1 MGRVQL
7 RLLRRNLR
15 RKALRSCKAQ
25 DSQCRKFYERRV
37 SRRHDR
43 LEYDKVGRSGVVS
56 FGADTSRTAAQ
67 GSVVPR
73 GLVKPEQKN
82 RASRRASDAPDRHG
96 GGSARRGRCGA
107 TWLRRVKA
115 TRFERRVAGRHD
127 GLKDDIFG
135 RCGALS
141 FWRVN
146 STRQKIDTIFFDLER
161 DEETRKRRA
170 CTILPNGLTTEGTQ
184 RLVLV
189 GQPPAVSERCHFF
202 YVKWTL

>member
-1 MGRVQL
+1 MAVVVQ
-7 RLLRRNLR
+7 
-15 RKALRSCKAQ
+15 
-25 DSQCRKFYERRV
+25 D
-37 SRRHDR
+37 
-43 LEYDKVGRSGVVS
+43 GV
-56 FGADTSRTAAQ
+56 AAE
-67 GSVVPR
+67 
-73 GLVKPEQKN
+73 L
-82 RASRRASDAPDRHG
+82 HG
-96 GGSARRGRCGA
+96 
-107 TWLRRVKA
+107 LRRVKA

-184 RLVLV
+184 RLAPQCTDQARDARL
-189 GQPPAVSERCHFF
+189 GRHLGTNEGRPPPILPNGLTADG
-202 YVKWTL
+202 TQ